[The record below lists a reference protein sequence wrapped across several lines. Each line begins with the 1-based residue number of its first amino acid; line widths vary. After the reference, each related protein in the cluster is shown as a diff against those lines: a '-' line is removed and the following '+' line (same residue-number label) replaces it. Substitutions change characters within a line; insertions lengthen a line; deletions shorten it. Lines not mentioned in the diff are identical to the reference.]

1 MQLRHLL
8 SPMCRPS
15 CGQANTYNVEQFEKM
30 RDKAMTLS
38 QDSPA
43 AEDGTAAQD
52 AGKGIS
58 VLIVAR
64 LRRIHH
70 GTQVRVGPNVERP
83 SNKLYG
89 CCGRV

>member
-1 MQLRHLL
+1 M
-8 SPMCRPS
+8 
-15 CGQANTYNVEQFEKM
+15 EQFEKM
-30 RDKAMTLS
+30 RDKALTLS

-64 LRRIHH
+64 LRKIHH
-70 GTQVRVGPNVERP
+70 GTLCEVRVGPNVERP